1 MAETNKSGKKSTPK
15 TSKKTKRKTGL
26 GRGLDALLA
35 SSKHAES
42 QQSDSHSSELQSLAI
57 NQLQPGQYQ
66 PRTIMAEDKLRE
78 LADSIESQG
87 IVQPIVVR
95 QISSRK
101 YEIVAGER
109 RWRAAK
115 LANLTEVP
123 VLVKQIDDQQTIAMA
138 LIENIQ
144 REDLNPLEEAQALA
158 RLIEEFSITHAQA
171 AEAVGR
177 SRVAVSNLLRLLD
190 LSEPV
195 KQLLHNEQLEMGH
208 ARCLLG
214 LDKTQQSRVAEQ
226 IVAKN
231 LTVRQAEAMV
241 KEIKNPGPKKTK
253 STPQKSADIR
263 HLEQQLSEQLCTQV
277 AVKQQSGGK
286 GQLVIH
292 YHNSDELQGI
302 LERIK

>member
-1 MAETNKSGKKSTPK
+1 MAEPNKPNKKVT
-15 TSKKTKRKTGL
+15 KKTKRKTGL

-35 SSKHAES
+35 SSKNADATK
-42 QQSDSHSSELQSLAI
+42 SDHDVSELQTLAV

-66 PRTIMAEDKLRE
+66 PRTIMDEDKLRE

-115 LANLTEVP
+115 MAKLTEVP

-158 RLIEEFSITHAQA
+158 RLIKEFSITHAQA

-190 LSEPV
+190 LSDQV
-195 KQLLHNEQLEMGH
+195 KQLLNQELLEMGH

-214 LDKTQQSRVAEQ
+214 LDKTQQSRAAEQ
-226 IVAKN
+226 IVAKK
-231 LTVRQAEAMV
+231 LTVRQAEALV
-241 KEIKNPGPKKTK
+241 KEIKNPTPKKPPEINK
-253 STPQKSADIR
+253 KNADVR
-263 HLEQQLSEQLCTQV
+263 HLEQQLSEQLCTKV
-277 AVKQQSGGK
+277 LVQQKSGGK

-292 YHNSDELQGI
+292 YHDADELQGI

>member
-1 MAETNKSGKKSTPK
+1 MAEPNK
-15 TSKKTKRKTGL
+15 TSKKTSKKNKRKTGL

-35 SSKHAES
+35 SSKNPES
-42 QQSDSHSSELQSLAI
+42 ESSQATNSELQTLAT

-66 PRTIMAEDKLRE
+66 PRTIMDEDKLQE

-95 QISSRK
+95 QISTRK

-109 RWRAAK
+109 RWRAAQ
-115 LANLTEVP
+115 LAKLTEVP
-123 VLVKQIDDQQTIAMA
+123 VLVKDIDDQQTIAMA

-144 REDLNPLEEAQALA
+144 REDLNPLEEALALA
-158 RLIEEFSITHAQA
+158 RLIKEFSLTHAQA

-190 LSEPV
+190 LSDEV
-195 KQLLHNEQLEMGH
+195 KKLLNDDLLEMGH

-214 LDKTQQSRVAEQ
+214 LEKSRQSQAAQE
-226 IVAKN
+226 IVAKK
-231 LTVRQAEAMV
+231 LTVRQAEALV
-241 KEIKNPGPKKTK
+241 NSIKNPTPKPAK
-253 STPQKSADIR
+253 STSNKSADVR
-263 HLEQQLSEQLCTQV
+263 QLEQQLSEQLCTQV
-277 AVKQQSGGK
+277 TVKQKSGGK
-286 GQLVIH
+286 GQLVID

-302 LERIK
+302 LDRIK

>member
-1 MAETNKSGKKSTPK
+1 MAEPEK
-15 TSKKTKRKTGL
+15 SKKKTGAKSKRKTGL

-35 SSKHAES
+35 SSKNAES
-42 QQSDSHSSELQSLAI
+42 GSADDHGSELQTLATG
-57 NQLQPGQYQ
+57 QLQPGQYQ
-66 PRTIMAEDKLRE
+66 PRTIMDEGKLQE
-78 LADSIESQG
+78 LAESIKSQG

-109 RWRAAK
+109 RWRAAQLAK
-115 LANLTEVP
+115 LKEVP
-123 VLVKQIDDQQTIAMA
+123 VLVKDIDDQQTIAMA

-144 REDLNPLEEAQALA
+144 REDLNPLEEAQALS
-158 RLIEEFSITHAQA
+158 RLIQEFSLTHAQA

-190 LSEPV
+190 LADEV
-195 KQLLHNEQLEMGH
+195 KQLLNDDMLEMGH

-214 LDKTQQSRVAEQ
+214 LDKKQQSQAARD
-226 IVAKN
+226 IVAQK
-231 LTVRQAEAMV
+231 LTVRQAEALV
-241 KEIKNPGPKKTK
+241 NAIKNPSPKKPKTK
-253 STPQKSADIR
+253 PPKSADVR

-277 AVKQQSGGK
+277 TLKQKSGGK
-286 GQLVIH
+286 GQLIID

-302 LERIK
+302 LDRIK

>member
-1 MAETNKSGKKSTPK
+1 MEE
-15 TSKKTKRKTGL
+15 SKKTTKKTTKKAKRKTGL

-35 SSKHAES
+35 SSKN
-42 QQSDSHSSELQSLAI
+42 SDSTTSETHASELQTLAI
-57 NQLQPGQYQ
+57 SQLQPGQYQ
-66 PRTIMAEDKLRE
+66 PRTIMDEDKLQE

-115 LANLTEVP
+115 LAKLTEVP
-123 VLVKQIDDQQTIAMA
+123 VLVKDIDDQQTIAMA

-144 REDLNPLEEAQALA
+144 REDLNPLEEALALA
-158 RLIEEFSITHAQA
+158 RLIKEFSLTHAQA

-190 LSEPV
+190 LSDEV
-195 KQLLHNEQLEMGH
+195 KQLLNDELLEMGH

-214 LDKTQQSRVAEQ
+214 LDKTQQSQAAQE
-226 IVAKN
+226 IVAKK
-231 LTVRQAEAMV
+231 LTVRQAEALV
-241 KEIKNPGPKKTK
+241 SSIKNPSPKKSK
-253 STPQKSADIR
+253 ETPQKNADVR
-263 HLEQQLSEQLCTQV
+263 RLEQQLSEQLCTQV
-277 AVKQQSGGK
+277 SVKQKPGGK
-286 GQLVIH
+286 GQLVIN

-302 LERIK
+302 LDRIR

>member
-1 MAETNKSGKKSTPK
+1 MDESNKSPKKGAQK
-15 TSKKTKRKTGL
+15 TSKKSKRKTGL

-35 SSKHAES
+35 SKNTDKEQGSEY
-42 QQSDSHSSELQSLAI
+42 SELQTLAI
-57 NQLQPGQYQ
+57 SQLQPGQYQ
-66 PRTIMAEDKLRE
+66 PRTIMNQEKLQE
-78 LADSIESQG
+78 LAESIESQG

-109 RWRAAK
+109 RWRAAQ
-115 LANLTEVP
+115 LAKLTEVP
-123 VLVKQIDDQQTIAMA
+123 VLVKDIDDQQTIAMA

-158 RLIEEFSITHAQA
+158 RLIQEFSLTHAQA

-177 SRVAVSNLLRLLD
+177 SRVAVSNLLRLMD
-190 LSEPV
+190 LSDEV
-195 KQLLHNEQLEMGH
+195 KQLLNDNLLEMGH

-214 LDKTQQSRVAEQ
+214 IDKSQQSHAAQE
-226 IVAKN
+226 IIAKK
-231 LTVRQAEAMV
+231 LTVRQAEALV
-241 KEIKNPGPKKTK
+241 NSIKNPIPKKIK
-253 STPQKSADIR
+253 EIPQKSADVR

-277 AVKQQSGGK
+277 SVNQKSSGK
-286 GQLVIH
+286 GQLVIN

-302 LERIK
+302 LERIN

>member
-1 MAETNKSGKKSTPK
+1 MAESKKTTSK

-35 SSKHAES
+35 SKNNETEAA
-42 QQSDSHSSELQSLAI
+42 DDSSELQTLAI
-57 NQLQPGQYQ
+57 SQLQPGQYQ

-78 LADSIESQG
+78 LADSIEAQG

-115 LANLTEVP
+115 MAKLTEVP
-123 VLVKQIDDQQTIAMA
+123 VLVKQLDDQQTIAMA

-158 RLIEEFSITHAQA
+158 RLIKEFSLTHAQA

-190 LSEPV
+190 LSDEV
-195 KQLLHNEQLEMGH
+195 KQLLNDDLLEMGH

-214 LDKTQQSRVAEQ
+214 LDKTRQSRAAQE
-226 IVAKN
+226 IVARK
-231 LTVRQAEAMV
+231 LTVRQAEALV
-241 KEIKNPGPKKTK
+241 NSIKNPSANKNKET
-253 STPQKSADIR
+253 TRKSADIR
-263 HLEQQLSEQLCTQV
+263 YLEQQLSEQLCTRV
-277 AVKQQSGGK
+277 SVKQKSGGK
-286 GQLVIH
+286 GQLVID

-302 LERIK
+302 LDRIK